1 MSIIVGF
8 VPTPAGE
15 AELTAGI
22 AEAKLRNED
31 LVIVNSAREGALVD
45 KSVAPDTVL
54 AQAASRAAEA
64 GVNARVIQPP
74 YLHDLADEFLDVAR
88 EANASLIVIGLRH
101 RTQVG
106 KFILGSHA
114 QRILMQADRPVLAV
128 KADGAWEVPRSA
140 RP

>member
-8 VPTPAGE
+8 VPTPAGD
-15 AELTAGI
+15 AALMAGI

-45 KSVAPDTVL
+45 KSVAPDDVL
-54 AQAASRAAEA
+54 AQAARRAADA
-64 GVNARVIQPP
+64 GVAARVIQPP

-88 EANASLIVIGLRH
+88 DVDASLIVIGLRH

-128 KADGAWEVPRSA
+128 KADGANF
-140 RP
+140 

>member
-15 AELTAGI
+15 AALSAGI
-22 AEAKLRNED
+22 AEAQLRKQD

-45 KSVAPDTVL
+45 KAVAPEDVL
-54 AQAASRAAEA
+54 ARASRQAEEA
-64 GVNARVIQPP
+64 GVKATVIQPP
-74 YLHDLADEFLDVAR
+74 YQHDLVDEFLEVAR

-101 RTQVG
+101 RSQVG

-128 KADGAWEVPRSA
+128 KAGDGHF
-140 RP
+140 

>member
-15 AELTAGI
+15 AALVAGI
-22 AEAKLRNED
+22 AEARLRNED
-31 LVIVNSAREGALVD
+31 LLIVNSAREGALVD
-45 KSVAPDTVL
+45 KSVAPEDL
-54 AQAASRAAEA
+54 LEQAARRAADA
-64 GVNARVIQPP
+64 GVKATVIQPP
-74 YLHDLADEFLDVAR
+74 YQHDLADEFLDVAR

-101 RTQVG
+101 RSQVG

-128 KADGAWEVPRSA
+128 KADGATF
-140 RP
+140 

>member
-15 AELTAGI
+15 AALSAGI
-22 AEAKLRNED
+22 AEAQLRKQD

-45 KSVAPDTVL
+45 KSVAPVDVL
-54 AQAASRAAEA
+54 AQASRRAAEA
-64 GVNARVIQPP
+64 GVKATVIQPP
-74 YLHDLADEFLDVAR
+74 YQHDLADEFLEVAR

-101 RTQVG
+101 RSQVG

-128 KADGAWEVPRSA
+128 KAGDGHF
-140 RP
+140 

>member
-15 AELTAGI
+15 AALTAGI
-22 AEAKLRNED
+22 AEAQLRNED

-45 KSVAPDTVL
+45 KSVATHDVL
-54 AQAASRAAEA
+54 AEASRRATDA
-64 GVNARVIQPP
+64 GVKASVMQPP
-74 YLHDLADEFLDVAR
+74 YQHDLADEFLDLAR
-88 EANASLIVIGLRH
+88 EVNASLIVIGLRH
-101 RTQVG
+101 RSQVG

-128 KADGAWEVPRSA
+128 KPGGAHF
-140 RP
+140 

>member
-15 AELTAGI
+15 AALSAGI
-22 AEAKLRNED
+22 AEAQLRKQD

-45 KSVAPDTVL
+45 KAVAPEDVL
-54 AQAASRAAEA
+54 ARASRQAEEA
-64 GVNARVIQPP
+64 GVKATVIQPP
-74 YLHDLADEFLDVAR
+74 YQHDLADEFLEVAR

-101 RTQVG
+101 RSQVG

-128 KADGAWEVPRSA
+128 KAGDGHF
-140 RP
+140 

>member
-15 AELTAGI
+15 AALTAGI
-22 AEAKLRNED
+22 AEARLRNED

-45 KSVAPDTVL
+45 KSVAADDVL
-54 AQAASRAAEA
+54 EQAARRASDA
-64 GVNARVIQPP
+64 GVRATVIQPP
-74 YLHDLADEFLDVAR
+74 YQHDLADEFLDVAR
-88 EANASLIVIGLRH
+88 EADASLIVIGLRH

-128 KADGAWEVPRSA
+128 KAGNSHS
-140 RP
+140 

>member
-15 AELTAGI
+15 AALSAGI
-22 AEAKLRNED
+22 AEAQLRKQD
-31 LVIVNSAREGALVD
+31 RVIVNSAREGALVD
-45 KSVAPDTVL
+45 KAVAAEDVL
-54 AQAASRAAEA
+54 ARASRQAEEA
-64 GVNARVIQPP
+64 GVKATVIQPP
-74 YLHDLADEFLDVAR
+74 YQHDLADEFLEVAR

-101 RTQVG
+101 RSQVG

-128 KADGAWEVPRSA
+128 KAGDGHF
-140 RP
+140 

>member
-1 MSIIVGF
+1 MSIVVGF

-15 AELTAGI
+15 AALAAGI
-22 AEAKLRNED
+22 AEARLRNED
-31 LVIVNSAREGALVD
+31 LLIVNSAREGALVD
-45 KSVAPDTVL
+45 KSVAPEEL
-54 AQAASRAAEA
+54 LAEA
-64 GVNARVIQPP
+64 ARRATDAGVQARVVQPP
-74 YLHDLADEFLDVAR
+74 YQHDLADEFLEVAR

-128 KADGAWEVPRSA
+128 KANGGNF
-140 RP
+140 

>member
-15 AELTAGI
+15 AALTAGI

-45 KSVAPDTVL
+45 KSVASEDVMER
-54 AQAASRAAEA
+54 AAARAAEA
-64 GVNARVIQPP
+64 GVRARVIQPP

-88 EANASLIVIGLRH
+88 EADASLIVIGLRH

-128 KADGAWEVPRSA
+128 KADGAHF
-140 RP
+140 

>member
-1 MSIIVGF
+1 MSIVVGF

-15 AELTAGI
+15 AALAAGI
-22 AEAKLRNED
+22 AEARLRNED
-31 LVIVNSAREGALVD
+31 LLIVNSAREGALVD
-45 KSVAPDTVL
+45 KSVAPEEL
-54 AQAASRAAEA
+54 LAEA
-64 GVNARVIQPP
+64 ARRATDAGVQARVVQPP
-74 YLHDLADEFLDVAR
+74 YQHDLADEFLDVAR

-128 KADGAWEVPRSA
+128 KANGGNF
-140 RP
+140 

>member
-15 AELTAGI
+15 AALTAGI
-22 AEAKLRNED
+22 AEAQLRKQD

-45 KSVAPDTVL
+45 KAVAPIDVL
-54 AQAASRAAEA
+54 ERAAQRA
-64 GVNARVIQPP
+64 ADVGVTVSVIQPP
-74 YLHDLADEFLDVAR
+74 YQHDLADEFLDVAR

-101 RTQVG
+101 RSQVG

-128 KADGAWEVPRSA
+128 KADGAHF
-140 RP
+140 

>member
-1 MSIIVGF
+1 MSIVVGF

-15 AELTAGI
+15 AALTAGI
-22 AEAKLRNED
+22 AEARLRSED
-31 LVIVNSAREGALVD
+31 LLIVNSAREGALVD
-45 KSVAPDTVL
+45 KSVAPDSL
-54 AQAASRAAEA
+54 LEQAARRAADA
-64 GVNARVIQPP
+64 GVEARVIQPP
-74 YLHDLADEFLDVAR
+74 YQHDLADEFLDVAR

-128 KADGAWEVPRSA
+128 KADGGNF
-140 RP
+140 